1 MKMRMLSLAV
11 LLAGGFAVG
20 GCIVRE
26 DRPHYYHPHP
36 VVVEERV
43 WVPGHYRDDGVY
55 IYGHYE

>member
-1 MKMRMLSLAV
+1 MLSLAV